1 MSLLFWRLSSG
12 PIQLNNLT
20 PVIQNVV
27 SRLPGNVSARIS
39 GIELV
44 WNKKR
49 NNLEL
54 HATRIALKT
63 SDGASIFTAPVVNIT
78 LSVAALTRR
87 VIALSSVE
95 LQDVEIHFLRYE
107 DGTLRLARKPA
118 QPANGQ
124 VEASQD
130 LHDPKELI
138 SNLVKVLESPA
149 DPEFPLSY
157 LKSIRLQGVITAEDR
172 QLGMNF
178 LLNDVS
184 FEFEGV
190 EDGINGALFLSI
202 DGPPSISGIEL
213 DASLLAKG
221 KDISADLKL
230 KGVHLQKLSK
240 LNDSLAALDGINMTL
255 DGSVSASMT
264 LPDII
269 HSLEIEARSGAGDV
283 LLSKF
288 IANPINVRGF
298 NLHATAD
305 PVNKKLDLKQLELQL
320 GEKTAQGP
328 DISITGTVSK
338 SGDFFAIESNT
349 TLERLMI
356 DELADYWPENVV
368 SGTRS
373 WLTENLKRGKVD
385 KVSLELDLDVPTTE
399 SNGKMSLKK
408 LAGNIAYSD
417 LSVYF
422 FRPLPPATAVSGS
435 GSYDQTGFVL
445 SLDTG
450 EVEGVG
456 IGPGIVKIKGMD
468 TGQITLDVDTKLNGS
483 FPNALR
489 ILESPPFRINETLG
503 FGSADTG
510 GQVSANFKIGLPLK
524 EGLQPGEIKYTVDA
538 DLKQVSIK
546 NVIENFSLENGD
558 FSLHDTFK
566 QLKITGKTDI
576 EGIPVSVD
584 WKSVLEPDG
593 HRQTI
598 VNVKA
603 PAISASDIRDL
614 GYPVDQYLSGNLGA
628 EVTATV
634 KASGDIAINL
644 SSNLTDAQLSIPP
657 LKWNKA
663 RGDSGKADSRISIS
677 RDGIWAFN
685 SIDIEAGTLS
695 TRGHAEYTPS
705 KGDMDIRLETFS
717 WDKTAL
723 NKVELSH
730 NTGTGTKVSIASGHL
745 DLEPQFGSDNAQA
758 EPVENQ
764 KATDLQKSSDSA
776 TGPLSVDIHSLDKV
790 YFSEDR
796 FLTDITA
803 HLEFDQGGWQSIQ
816 MSGLTP
822 KVEATHRPNS
832 FDNKSTPVGNTFKFS
847 FGPLQ
852 NNSYPLSIDVDNL
865 GMLFTTALD
874 SQALTG
880 GKLHISGESRDAFGK
895 APFETDFELNNFIIL
910 DAPMFAQV
918 LNFASLSQTLNTLNK
933 EGLIVD
939 SFYGDLSLSGT
950 TLSSQLLRAHSAT
963 IGATIG
969 GKLDYASTDLDLKG
983 RLIPLDKV
991 SDFVGKIPVLKHVLT
1006 SEDDVGIIALDYSV
1020 SGTLGKPR
1028 ISVKPGSLLTPGAL
1042 RDIFKPNPDQ

>member
-1 MSLLFWRLSSG
+1 MALLFWRLSSG

-20 PVIQNVV
+20 AVIQNVV
-27 SRLPGNVSARIS
+27 SRLPGNVTARIS

-49 NNLEL
+49 GDLEL
-54 HATRIALKT
+54 HATRVALTT

-87 VIALSSVE
+87 VIALSAVE
-95 LQDVEIHFLRYE
+95 LQDVEIHFLRNK

-118 QPANGQ
+118 QPSNGQ

-130 LHDPKELI
+130 LRDPKELI

-157 LKSIRLQGVITAEDR
+157 LKSIKLQGVITAEDR

-184 FEFEGV
+184 FEFEGI
-190 EDGINGALFLSI
+190 EDGINGDLSVSI
-202 DGPPSISGIEL
+202 DGPPAISGIEI
-213 DASLLAKG
+213 DVSLLAKG
-221 KDISADLKL
+221 NDISADLNL
-230 KGVHLQKLSK
+230 KGVHLQKLSE
-240 LNDSLAALDGINMTL
+240 LNDSLAALDGVNLTL
-255 DGSVSASMT
+255 DSDISASMT

-269 HSLEIEARSGAGDV
+269 HSLELEARSGAGD
-283 LLSKF
+283 LLLPDF
-288 IANPINVRGF
+288 IANPIKIRSM

-305 PVNKKLDLKQLELQL
+305 PVNQKLDLKQLELQL
-320 GEKTAQGP
+320 GEQTAQGP
-328 DISITGTVSK
+328 DISITGSVRK
-338 SGDFFAIESNT
+338 SGDFFAIESDT
-349 TLERLMI
+349 ALEHLMI
-356 DELADYWPENVV
+356 DELADYWPENIVT
-368 SGTRS
+368 GTRR
-373 WLTENLKRGKVD
+373 WLTENLKNGKVD
-385 KVSLELDLDVPTTE
+385 KASLELDLDVPAPE
-399 SNGKMSLKK
+399 SNGKIALKK
-408 LAGNIAYSD
+408 LGGNIGYSD

-422 FRPLPPATAVSGS
+422 FRPMPPATAVSGS
-435 GSYDQTGFVL
+435 GSYDQSGFVL
-445 SLDTG
+445 SVNTG

-456 IGPGIVKIKGMD
+456 IGPGIVKIEGMD
-468 TGQITLDVDTKLNGS
+468 IGQITLDVDTKLNGS
-483 FPNALR
+483 LPNALR
-489 ILESPPFRINETLG
+489 VLESPPFRINETLG
-503 FGSADTG
+503 FGSTDTG
-510 GQVSANFKIGLPLK
+510 GQVSANFKIALPLK
-524 EGLQPGEIKYTVDA
+524 KGLQPGEINYIVVA

-546 NVIENFSLENGD
+546 NVIDNISLENGD
-558 FSLHDTFK
+558 FSLYDTFK
-566 QLKITGKTDI
+566 QLNITGKTNI

-584 WKSVLEPDG
+584 WSAVLGPDG
-593 HRQTI
+593 HRQTS

-603 PAISASDIRDL
+603 PVISASDIQRL

-634 KASGDIAINL
+634 EANGDIAINL
-644 SSNLTDAQLSIPP
+644 SSDLTDAQLSIPP
-657 LKWNKA
+657 LKWNKE
-663 RGDSGKADSRISIS
+663 RGDRGKADSRISIS
-677 RDGIWAFN
+677 KDGIWAFK

-695 TRGHAEYTPS
+695 TSGHAEYSPS
-705 KGDMDIRLETFS
+705 KGGMDIRLETLT

-723 NKVELSH
+723 NDVEISH
-730 NTGTGTKVSIASGHL
+730 NTGTGTNVSITSGHL
-745 DLEPQFGSDNAQA
+745 DLEPQFGSDDAQA
-758 EPVENQ
+758 EAPENQ
-764 KATDLQKSSDSA
+764 KATDFQQSSDSA
-776 TGPLSVDIHSLDKV
+776 AESLSIDLHKLEKI

-796 FLTDITA
+796 FLTDVTA
-803 HLEFDQGGWQSIQ
+803 HFEFDQGGWQSIQ
-816 MSGLTP
+816 LSGLTP
-822 KVEATHRPNS
+822 KVEVSQRLSS
-832 FDNKSTPVGNTFKFS
+832 FDNKSTPVGNTFNVS

-865 GMLFTTALD
+865 GMLFATVLD

-880 GKLHISGESRDAFGK
+880 GDLHISGESRDAFGK

-910 DAPMFAQV
+910 DAPVFAQV

-969 GKLDYASTDLDLKG
+969 GKLDYVSTDLDLKG
-983 RLIPLDKV
+983 RLIPLDKI

-1020 SGTLGKPR
+1020 SGTLGKPK